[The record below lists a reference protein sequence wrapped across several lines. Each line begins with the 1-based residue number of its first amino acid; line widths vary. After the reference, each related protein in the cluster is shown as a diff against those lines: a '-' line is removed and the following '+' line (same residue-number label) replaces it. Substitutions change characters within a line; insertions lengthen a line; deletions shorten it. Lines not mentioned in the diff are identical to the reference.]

1 MRFSPLD
8 LFLIYYFLLSCLVM
22 HTGTFWQKYTLA
34 LCAYVL
40 GIYLA
45 YLDQMW
51 RSLVYWQY
59 SLSSMMFD
67 EWTIIVILVPD
78 MLYILRII

>member
-1 MRFSPLD
+1 MRFTPLD

-22 HTGTFWQKYTLA
+22 HAGTFWQKYTLA
-34 LCAYVL
+34 LCAYLV

-45 YLDQMW
+45 YLDQIW

-67 EWTIIVILVPD
+67 EFVVVVMLIPD
-78 MLYILRII
+78 VLHILRII